1 MCSVF
6 HYFVYVF
13 HLIKFV
19 CLFFSFLF
27 RCYRIFLV
35 NKDIH
40 NQGYTI
46 KHEKQVKS
54 LKWKENG
61 VDKSEPLDARL

>member
-19 CLFFSFLF
+19 SFY
-27 RCYRIFLV
+27 CYRIFLV
-35 NKDIH
+35 NKEIEKYPVVFREIRFSLPLK
-40 NQGYTI
+40 QIRAKVTFRFSPTI
-46 KHEKQVKS
+46 LQ
-54 LKWKENG
+54 
-61 VDKSEPLDARL
+61 AY

>member
-19 CLFFSFLF
+19 SFY
-27 RCYRIFLV
+27 CYRIFLV
-35 NKDIH
+35 NKEI
-40 NQGYTI
+40 
-46 KHEKQVKS
+46 EKYPVVLEKY
-54 LKWKENG
+54 G
-61 VDKSEPLDARL
+61 FRYP

>member
-19 CLFFSFLF
+19 SFC
-27 RCYRIFLV
+27 CYRIFLV
-35 NKDIH
+35 NKRIH
-40 NQGYTI
+40 YVQW
-46 KHEKQVKS
+46 
-54 LKWKENG
+54 LKWLEVG
-61 VDKSEPLDARL
+61 EHYIQVWAPVRGRVPFPSIITI